1 MDQGGELL
9 EEGGGEVIEE
19 GSRVSGGEEIE
30 LPPETPRETAL
41 RLLTC
46 CPRCGLALG
55 QLITVA
61 EWRAR
66 TALDPSK
73 DCWNTGNK
81 HTWAGVYRR
90 VGNGGTDMFAV
101 MDFATPNY
109 QDSNSLRKRA
119 KLLWKKYNLPGEP
132 NSGSG
137 F

>member
-1 MDQGGELL
+1 MRE
-9 EEGGGEVIEE
+9 
-19 GSRVSGGEEIE
+19 GEEIE
-30 LPPETPRETAL
+30 TGLPPETPRETAL
-41 RLLTC
+41 RLLTY

-81 HTWAGVYRR
+81 HTWAGVYRH
-90 VGNGGTDMFAV
+90 VGSSVTDMFAV

>member
-1 MDQGGELL
+1 
-9 EEGGGEVIEE
+9 VIEE

-30 LPPETPRETAL
+30 LTPETPKETAL

-46 CPRCGLALG
+46 CTLG
-55 QLITVA
+55 QLITVE
-61 EWRAR
+61 EWRRRVTLNPA
-66 TALDPSK
+66 T

-81 HTWAGVYRR
+81 HTWVGVYRH
-90 VGNGGTDMFAV
+90 VGSSVTDMFAV
-101 MDFATPNY
+101 IDFATPNY
-109 QDSNSLRKRA
+109 QDFNSLRKRA